1 MEDLNEIDEIV
12 VTGGRP
18 LHGTVRI
25 QGSKNTALP
34 VMAAALLSSGTSVL
48 RECPKIT
55 DVFLMEKI
63 LRELG
68 AETWWEDHDLYLDC
82 SHADGTVIPEY
93 FSGKMRSSVILL
105 GAMLGRNG
113 KARTGYPGGCVIGK
127 RPVDLHIQVL
137 QKLGARIVENGNEIQ
152 ATCGK
157 LKGAEVI
164 FPKSSVG
171 ATEQGILAAVL
182 AEGKTVFTG
191 CAREPEITWLCQYL
205 TGMGAKIEI
214 LENGSICIEGVKKL
228 HPGSGT
234 IPPDRIVAGTYLMAA
249 AATRGEIILENPPID
264 EMHAILEVYR
274 KMGGQYEWK
283 SGKLIANGAG
293 IQFSVPFLETEAYP
307 GFPTDLQS
315 PLLAVLTTVPGIS
328 RIRENIFENRF
339 KICSELT
346 KMGAHIE
353 VRGSEVKICGSRLKG
368 CRLRAEELRG
378 GAALVI
384 AALAADGESVIEG
397 VPFIR
402 RGYEDI
408 CRDLRYL
415 QAEIYMEDILSV

>member
-1 MEDLNEIDEIV
+1 MNEIDEII

-18 LHGTVRI
+18 LNGTVKI
-25 QGSKNTALP
+25 QGSKNAALP
-34 VMAAALLSSGTSVL
+34 MMAAALLSEGISVL
-48 RECPKIT
+48 RGCPRIA

-68 AETWWEDHDLYLDC
+68 AVTWWQGHDLYLDC
-82 SHADGTVIPEY
+82 SQADGTVIPAD

-105 GAMLGRNG
+105 GAMLGRNHN
-113 KARTGYPGGCVIGK
+113 ASTGYPGGCVIGK
-127 RPVDLHIQVL
+127 RPVDLHIKVL
-137 QKLGARIVENGNEIQ
+137 RSLGAKIVENGTEIR
-152 ATCGK
+152 ASCGK
-157 LKGAEVI
+157 LKGAEI
-164 FPKSSVG
+164 FFSKSSVG

-182 AEGKTVFTG
+182 AEGRTVLRG
-191 CAREPEITWLCQYL
+191 CACEPEIGWLCSYL
-205 TGMGAKIEI
+205 NGMGAKIFFSEKNI
-214 LENGSICIEGVKKL
+214 ICIEGVEYL
-228 HPGSGT
+228 RPGDGV
-234 IPPDRIVAGTYLMAA
+234 IPPDRIVAGTYLLAA
-249 AATRGEIILENPPID
+249 AATRGEIIIENPPLG
-264 EMHAILEVYR
+264 EMDGILEVYR

>member
-1 MEDLNEIDEIV
+1 M
-12 VTGGRP
+12 
-18 LHGTVRI
+18 
-25 QGSKNTALP
+25 
-34 VMAAALLSSGTSVL
+34 MAASLLTEGCTEIRNVPRIS
-48 RECPKIT
+48 
-55 DVFLMEKI
+55 DVFLMAEI
-63 LRELG
+63 IRDLG
-68 AETWWEDHDLYLDC
+68 CRVIFEDDVLMIDASGL
-82 SHADGTVIPEY
+82 SGTVIPEETV
-93 FSGKMRSSVILL
+93 GKMRSSSLLL
-105 GAMLGRNG
+105 GPLLSRGG
-113 KARTGYPGGCVIGK
+113 EVTTWYPGGCVIGK
-127 RPVDLHIQVL
+127 RPIDLHL
-137 QKLGARIVENGNEIQ
+137 YALKSLGAIISEKNGKIQ
-152 ATCGK
+152 ADCKK
-157 LKGAEVI
+157 LKGQELN
-164 FPKSSVG
+164 FPDRSVG
-171 ATEQGILAAVL
+171 ATEQALLAAVL
-182 AEGKTVFTG
+182 AEGETVLRN
-191 CAREPEITWLCQYL
+191 CAREPEITWLCRFLQK
-205 TGMGAKIEI
+205 MGARIWHEKE
-214 LENGSICIEGVKKL
+214 GCIRVQGVTSL
-228 HPGSGT
+228 HGT
-234 IPPDRIVAGTYLMAA
+234 EMLIPADRIVTGTYLCAA
-249 AATRGEIILENPPID
+249 AASRGSVTVENAPEG
-264 EMHAILEVYR
+264 EMEAFLEVYR

>member
-1 MEDLNEIDEIV
+1 ME
-12 VTGGRP
+12 
-18 LHGTVRI
+18 
-25 QGSKNTALP
+25 A
-34 VMAAALLSSGTSVL
+34 
-48 RECPKIT
+48 
-55 DVFLMEKI
+55 F
-63 LRELG
+63 
-68 AETWWEDHDLYLDC
+68 
-82 SHADGTVIPEY
+82 
-93 FSGKMRSSVILL
+93 
-105 GAMLGRNG
+105 
-113 KARTGYPGGCVIGK
+113 
-127 RPVDLHIQVL
+127 
-137 QKLGARIVENGNEIQ
+137 
-152 ATCGK
+152 
-157 LKGAEVI
+157 
-164 FPKSSVG
+164 
-171 ATEQGILAAVL
+171 
-182 AEGKTVFTG
+182 
-191 CAREPEITWLCQYL
+191 
-205 TGMGAKIEI
+205 
-214 LENGSICIEGVKKL
+214 
-228 HPGSGT
+228 
-234 IPPDRIVAGTYLMAA
+234 
-249 AATRGEIILENPPID
+249 
-264 EMHAILEVYR
+264 LEVYR

-408 CRDLRYL
+408 CRGLRYL

>member
-1 MEDLNEIDEIV
+1 MNEIDEII
-12 VTGGRP
+12 VTGGKP
-18 LHGTVRI
+18 LNGTVKI
-25 QGSKNTALP
+25 QGSKNAALP
-34 VMAAALLSSGTSVL
+34 MMAAALLSEGISVL
-48 RECPKIT
+48 RGCPRIA

-68 AETWWEDHDLYLDC
+68 AVTWWQGHDLYLDC
-82 SHADGTVIPEY
+82 SQADGTVIPAD

-105 GAMLGRNG
+105 GAMLGRNH
-113 KARTGYPGGCVIGK
+113 KASTGYPGGCVIGK
-127 RPVDLHIQVL
+127 RPVDLHIKVL
-137 QKLGARIVENGNEIQ
+137 RSLGAKIVENGTEIR
-152 ATCGK
+152 ASCGK
-157 LKGAEVI
+157 LKGAEI
-164 FPKSSVG
+164 FFSKSSVG

-182 AEGKTVFTG
+182 AEGRTVLRG
-191 CAREPEITWLCQYL
+191 CACEPEIGWLCSYL
-205 TGMGAKIEI
+205 NGMGAKIFFSEKNI
-214 LENGSICIEGVKKL
+214 ICIEGVEYL
-228 HPGSGT
+228 RPGDGV
-234 IPPDRIVAGTYLMAA
+234 IPPDRIVAGTYLLAA
-249 AATRGEIILENPPID
+249 AATRGEIIIENPPLG
-264 EMHAILEVYR
+264 EMDGILEVYR

>member
-1 MEDLNEIDEIV
+1 MNEIDEIV

-171 ATEQGILAAVL
+171 AIEQGILAAVL

>member
-191 CAREPEITWLCQYL
+191 CAREPEIMQAIQESGRRQIILAGAETHICLLQTAMDLKGQGYEVFVVSNASSSRDAVQNVMALQRMAHGGIDIVTSEMVIFEWLE
-205 TGMGAKIEI
+205 K
-214 LENGSICIEGVKKL
+214 
-228 HPGSGT
+228 
-234 IPPDRIVAGTYLMAA
+234 AGTDEFKQIVNKY
-249 AATRGEIILENPPID
+249 IL
-264 EMHAILEVYR
+264 
-274 KMGGQYEWK
+274 
-283 SGKLIANGAG
+283 
-293 IQFSVPFLETEAYP
+293 
-307 GFPTDLQS
+307 
-315 PLLAVLTTVPGIS
+315 
-328 RIRENIFENRF
+328 
-339 KICSELT
+339 
-346 KMGAHIE
+346 
-353 VRGSEVKICGSRLKG
+353 
-368 CRLRAEELRG
+368 
-378 GAALVI
+378 
-384 AALAADGESVIEG
+384 
-397 VPFIR
+397 
-402 RGYEDI
+402 
-408 CRDLRYL
+408 
-415 QAEIYMEDILSV
+415 

>member
-1 MEDLNEIDEIV
+1 MQVYKVQGL
-12 VTGGRP
+12 RP
-18 LHGTVRI
+18 LRGKIKI
-25 QGSKNTALP
+25 QGSKNAVLP
-34 VMAAALLSSGTSVL
+34 MMAASLLTEGCTEIRNVP
-48 RECPKIT
+48 RIA
-55 DVFLMEKI
+55 DVFLMAEI
-63 LRELG
+63 IRDLG
-68 AETWWEDHDLYLDC
+68 CRVIFEDDVLMIDASGL
-82 SHADGTVIPEY
+82 SGTVIPKETV
-93 FSGKMRSSVILL
+93 GKMRSSSLLL
-105 GAMLGRNG
+105 GPLLSRGG
-113 KARTGYPGGCVIGK
+113 EVTTWYPGGCVIGK
-127 RPVDLHIQVL
+127 RPIDLHL
-137 QKLGARIVENGNEIQ
+137 YALKSLGAIISEKNGKIQ
-152 ATCGK
+152 ADCKK
-157 LKGAEVI
+157 LKGQEI
-164 FPKSSVG
+164 NFPDRSVG
-171 ATEQGILAAVL
+171 ATEQALLAAVL
-182 AEGKTVFTG
+182 AEGETVLRN
-191 CAREPEITWLCQYL
+191 CAREPEITWLCRFLQK
-205 TGMGAKIEI
+205 MGARIWHEKE
-214 LENGSICIEGVKKL
+214 GCIRVQGVTSL
-228 HPGSGT
+228 HGT
-234 IPPDRIVAGTYLMAA
+234 EMLIPADRIVTGTYLCAA
-249 AATRGEIILENPPID
+249 AASRGSVTVENAPEG
-264 EMHAILEVYR
+264 EMEAFLEVYR

-339 KICSELT
+339 KICSELA

>member
-1 MEDLNEIDEIV
+1 MDEIHV
-12 VTGGRP
+12 MGRSS
-18 LHGTVRI
+18 LNGSVSI
-25 QGSKNTALP
+25 QGSKNAALP
-34 VMAAALLSSGTSVL
+34 MMAASLMHKGLSVL
-48 RECPKIT
+48 RGCPRIS
-55 DVFLMEKI
+55 DVFCMEEI
-63 LRELG
+63 LKDLG
-68 AETWWEDHDLYLDC
+68 AVTWWEGHDLYLDC
-82 SHADGTVIPEY
+82 TEADGIQIPAAY
-93 FSGKMRSSVILL
+93 TGRMRSSVILL
-105 GAMLGRNG
+105 APVLSRNHSC
-113 KARTGYPGGCVIGK
+113 RIGYPGGCVIGK
-127 RPVDLHIQVL
+127 RPIDLHL
-137 QKLGARIVENGNEIQ
+137 MALRHLGAEIEEQ
-152 ATCGK
+152 EAYLSAYCGK
-157 LKGAEVI
+157 FMGKEIV
-164 FPKSSVG
+164 FPHSSVG
-171 ATEQGILAAVL
+171 ATQQAVLAAVC
-182 AEGKTVFTG
+182 ACGETHVYG
-191 CAREPEITWLCQYL
+191 CAREPEVVWLCRYL
-205 TGMGAKIEI
+205 ETMGAKIQ
-214 LENGSICIEGVKKL
+214 GVGTEHL
-228 HPGSGT
+228 YIQGVRELGPGKFQ
-234 IPPDRIVAGTYLMAA
+234 IPPDRIVAGTYLCAA
-249 AATRGEIILENPPID
+249 AAARSRITLENVPVG
-264 EMHAILEVYR
+264 ELESFLEVYR